1 MGQSMMK
8 LSGMLFIVIFFI
20 STSPVYAG
28 GYAKPDQWGNFNG
41 KDETT
46 GERITAKPDDWGG
59 YRVQKRDHQIQMK
72 PDKWGGYDCKVY
84 DKNYKQVDS
93 SKLKPDGYGG
103 YRSDEKNIRVKN
115 DKYGVY
121 KW

>member
-1 MGQSMMK
+1 MK
-8 LSGMLFIVIFFI
+8 QTLILATVITLLLI
-20 STSPVYAG
+20 GSVHAD
-28 GYAKPDQWGNFNG
+28 GYVKPDQWGSFNG

-59 YRVQKRDHQIQMK
+59 YRVKKGDRQIQMK
-72 PDKWGGYDCKVY
+72 PDKWGGYDCKEY
-84 DKNYKQVDS
+84 DKNYKQTDS
-93 SKLKPDGYGG
+93 YKLKPDGYGG
-103 YRSDEKNIRVKN
+103 YKSDEKNIRVKK